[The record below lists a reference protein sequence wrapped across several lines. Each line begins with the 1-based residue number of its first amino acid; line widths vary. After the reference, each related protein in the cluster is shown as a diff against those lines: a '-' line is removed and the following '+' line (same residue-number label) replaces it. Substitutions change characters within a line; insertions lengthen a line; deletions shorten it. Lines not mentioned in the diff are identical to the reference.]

1 MTDLAAS
8 EFPHVLKDLGWSN
21 LPGGEAERVAEI
33 TREFVEA
40 TLAFRDVEPAV
51 TIFGSARLGPSHP
64 AYELARQTAKLLALE
79 GFNVVTGGGPGVME
93 AANRGCQEG
102 GGISIGLNIRLPREQ
117 KPNPYLDREFD
128 FTYFFVRKYMFVK
141 LSCAFVGFLGGFGT
155 LDELFE
161 TLTLM
166 QTRKIDSYPIVL
178 GGPDVEDA
186 IEPLLGKLLEHGTID
201 TRDRGLIHRSAD
213 PEDAVRIVVEHHRR
227 LSRMTNK
234 PEKKPVRAHAPLQ
247 PRKTRSVSE

>member
-1 MTDLAAS
+1 MSDPAIE
-8 EFPHVLKDLGWSN
+8 EFPRVLKDLGWSD

-51 TIFGSARLGPSHP
+51 TIFGSARLAPDHP
-64 AYELARQTAKLLALE
+64 AYELARETARLLALE
-79 GFNVVTGGGPGVME
+79 GFNVVTGGGPGIME

-117 KPNPYLDREFD
+117 KANAYLDREFD
-128 FTYFFVRKYMFVK
+128 FTYFFIRKYMFVK
-141 LSCAFVGFLGGFGT
+141 LSSAFLAFLGGYGT

-166 QTRKIDSYPIVL
+166 QTRKIESYPIIL
-178 GGPDVEDA
+178 GGRDMEDA
-186 IEPLLGKLLEHGTID
+186 LEPMLGKLLEHGTID
-201 TRDRGLIHRSAD
+201 AADRGLLHRSAG
-213 PEDAVRIVVEHHRR
+213 PQDAVRLVVEHHRR
-227 LSRMTNK
+227 LSQVTNK
-234 PEKKPVRAHAPLQ
+234 PEKKPTRARARLK
-247 PRKTRSVSE
+247 PRPSR

>member
-1 MTDLAAS
+1 MSDPAIS
-8 EFPHVLKDLGWSN
+8 EFPRVLKDLGWSD
-21 LPGGEAERVAEI
+21 LPGGEAERVGEI

-51 TIFGSARLGPSHP
+51 TIFGSARLGPEHP
-64 AYELARQTAKLLALE
+64 AYDLARQTARLLAME
-79 GFNVVTGGGPGVME
+79 GFNVVTGGGPGIME

-117 KPNPYLDREFD
+117 RANPYLDREFD
-128 FTYFFVRKYMFVK
+128 FTYFFIRKYMFVK
-141 LSCAFVGFLGGFGT
+141 LSCAFFAFLGGFGT

-166 QTRKIDSYPIVL
+166 QTRKIESYPIVL
-178 GGPDVEDA
+178 GGRDVEDA
-186 IEPLLGKLLEHGTID
+186 IEPLLGKLLEYGTID
-201 TRDRGLIHRSAD
+201 PTDRNLLHRSAD

-227 LSRMTNK
+227 LSRVTNK
-234 PEKKPVRAHAPLQ
+234 PEKKAARTHAPLH
-247 PRKTRSVSE
+247 PRKTRS

>member
-1 MTDLAAS
+1 MTDPAIEEL
-8 EFPHVLKDLGWSN
+8 PRVLKDLGWSD

-51 TIFGSARLGPSHP
+51 TIFGSARLAPDHP
-64 AYELARQTAKLLALE
+64 TYGLARETARLLALE
-79 GFNVVTGGGPGVME
+79 GFNVVTGGGPGVMA

-117 KPNPYLDREFD
+117 KANPYLDREFD
-128 FTYFFVRKYMFVK
+128 FTYFFIRKYMFVK
-141 LSCAFVGFLGGFGT
+141 LSCAFFAFLGGYGT

-166 QTRKIDSYPIVL
+166 QTRKFESYPIIMGGRDIEDVL
-178 GGPDVEDA
+178 
-186 IEPLLGKLLEHGTID
+186 EPLLGKLIEHGTID
-201 TRDRGLIHRSAD
+201 AADRDLLNRSSD
-213 PEDAVRIVVEHHRR
+213 PEDAVRLVVEHHRR
-227 LSRMTNK
+227 LSQVTNK
-234 PEKKPVRAHAPLQ
+234 PEKKPARAHAALK
-247 PRKTRSVSE
+247 PRRTSS

>member
-1 MTDLAAS
+1 MSDPAIS
-8 EFPHVLKDLGWSN
+8 EFPRVLKDLGWSD
-21 LPGGEAERVAEI
+21 LPGGEAERVGEI

-51 TIFGSARLGPSHP
+51 TIFGSARLGPEHP
-64 AYELARQTAKLLALE
+64 AYDLARQTARLLALE
-79 GFNVVTGGGPGVME
+79 GFNVVTGGGPGIME

-117 KPNPYLDREFD
+117 RANPYLDREFD
-128 FTYFFVRKYMFVK
+128 FTYFFIRKYMFVK
-141 LSCAFVGFLGGFGT
+141 LSCAFFAFLGGFGT

-166 QTRKIDSYPIVL
+166 QTRKIESYPIVL
-178 GGPDVEDA
+178 GGRDVEDA

-201 TRDRGLIHRSAD
+201 PTDRNLLHRSAD

-227 LSRMTNK
+227 LSKVTNK
-234 PEKKPVRAHAPLQ
+234 PEKKAARAQAPLH
-247 PRKTRSVSE
+247 PRKTRS

>member
-1 MTDLAAS
+1 MPDAGIE
-8 EFPHVLKDLGWSN
+8 EFPHLLNDLGWSD

-40 TLAFRDVEPAV
+40 SLAFRDVEPAV
-51 TIFGSARLGPSHP
+51 TIFGSARLGPRHP
-64 AYELARQTAKLLALE
+64 AYTQARETARLLALE
-79 GFNVVTGGGPGVME
+79 GFNVVTGGGPGIME
-93 AANRGCQEG
+93 AANRGCREG

-117 KPNPYLDREFD
+117 KANAYLDREFV

-141 LSCAFVGFLGGFGT
+141 LSSAFFAFLGGYGT

-166 QTRKIDSYPIVL
+166 QTRKIESYPIIL
-178 GGPDVEDA
+178 GDPDVEDA

-201 TRDRGLIHRSAD
+201 ERDRNLLRRSAG

-227 LSRMTNK
+227 LSQVTNK
-234 PEKKPVRAHAPLQ
+234 PEKKPARG
-247 PRKTRSVSE
+247 

>member
-1 MTDLAAS
+1 MSDAS
-8 EFPHVLKDLGWSN
+8 IPELPRVLKDLGWSD

-51 TIFGSARLGPSHP
+51 TIFGSARLGPEDP
-64 AYELARQTAKLLALE
+64 PYQLARETARLLALE
-79 GFNVVTGGGPGVME
+79 GFNVVTGGGPGIME

-117 KPNPYLDREFD
+117 KSNPYLDREFD
-128 FTYFFVRKYMFVK
+128 FSYFFIRKYMFVK
-141 LSCAFVGFLGGFGT
+141 LSCAFFAFLGGYGT

-166 QTRKIDSYPIVL
+166 QTRKIENYPIIL
-178 GGPDVEDA
+178 GGKDVEDA
-186 IEPLLGKLLEHGTID
+186 IEPLLGKLLEHGTIS
-201 TRDRGLIHRSAD
+201 TKDRNLLHRSAN
-213 PEDAVRIVVEHHRR
+213 PEDAVKIVVEHHRR
-227 LSRMTNK
+227 LSQVTNK
-234 PEKKPVRAHAPLQ
+234 PQKKSAGRPHARLVRRP
-247 PRKTRSVSE
+247 TRS

>member
-1 MTDLAAS
+1 MTDPAIEEL
-8 EFPHVLKDLGWSN
+8 PRVLKDLGWSD

-51 TIFGSARLGPSHP
+51 TIFGSARLPPDHP
-64 AYELARQTAKLLALE
+64 TYELARETARLLALE
-79 GFNVVTGGGPGVME
+79 GFNVVTGGGPGIME

-117 KPNPYLDREFD
+117 KANRYLDREFD
-128 FTYFFVRKYMFVK
+128 FTYFFIRKYMFVK
-141 LSCAFVGFLGGFGT
+141 LSSAFFAFLGGYGT

-166 QTRKIDSYPIVL
+166 QTRKIESYPIIL
-178 GGPDVEDA
+178 GGRDIEDVM
-186 IEPLLGKLLEHGTID
+186 EPLLGKLLEHGTID
-201 TRDRGLIHRSAD
+201 VADRNLLHRSAD
-213 PEDAVRIVVEHHRR
+213 PQDAVRLVVEHHRR
-227 LSRMTNK
+227 LSQVTNK
-234 PEKKPVRAHAPLQ
+234 PEKKPERDRRRAK
-247 PRKTRSVSE
+247 PRPTRI

>member
-1 MTDLAAS
+1 MSDPAIS
-8 EFPHVLKDLGWSN
+8 EFPRVLKDLGWSD
-21 LPGGEAERVAEI
+21 LPGGEAERVGEI

-51 TIFGSARLGPSHP
+51 TIFGSARLGPEHP
-64 AYELARQTAKLLALE
+64 AYDLARQTARLLALE
-79 GFNVVTGGGPGVME
+79 GFNVVTGGGPGIME

-117 KPNPYLDREFD
+117 RANPYLDREFD
-128 FTYFFVRKYMFVK
+128 FTYFFIRKYMFVK
-141 LSCAFVGFLGGFGT
+141 LSCAFFAFLGGFGT

-166 QTRKIDSYPIVL
+166 QTRKIESYPIVL
-178 GGPDVEDA
+178 GGRDVEDA

-201 TRDRGLIHRSAD
+201 PTDRNLLHRSAD

-227 LSRMTNK
+227 LSKVTNK
-234 PEKKPVRAHAPLQ
+234 PEKKAARAHTPPH
-247 PRKTRSVSE
+247 PRKTKS

>member
-1 MTDLAAS
+1 MTDPGIE
-8 EFPHVLKDLGWSN
+8 EFPHVLKDLGWSD

-40 TLAFRDVEPAV
+40 SLAFRDVEPAV
-51 TIFGSARLGPSHP
+51 TIFGSARLGPRHP
-64 AYELARQTAKLLALE
+64 AYAQARETARLLALE
-79 GFNVVTGGGPGVME
+79 GFNVVTGGGPGIME
-93 AANRGCQEG
+93 AANRGCREG

-117 KPNPYLDREFD
+117 KANAYLDREFV

-141 LSCAFVGFLGGFGT
+141 LSSAFFAFLGGYGT

-166 QTRKIDSYPIVL
+166 QTRKIESYPIIL
-178 GGPDVEDA
+178 GDPDVEDA

-201 TRDRGLIHRSAD
+201 ERDRNLLRRSAG

-227 LSRMTNK
+227 LSQVTNK
-234 PEKKPVRAHAPLQ
+234 PEKKPARG
-247 PRKTRSVSE
+247 

>member
-1 MTDLAAS
+1 MTDPAIE
-8 EFPHVLKDLGWSN
+8 EFPRVLRDLGWSD

-51 TIFGSARLGPSHP
+51 TIFGSARLGPDHP
-64 AYELARQTAKLLALE
+64 AYELARETARLLALE
-79 GFNVVTGGGPGVME
+79 GFNVVTGGGPGIME

-117 KPNPYLDREFD
+117 KANVYLDREFA
-128 FTYFFVRKYMFVK
+128 FTYFFIRKYMFVK
-141 LSCAFVGFLGGFGT
+141 LSSAFFAFLGGYGT

-166 QTRKIDSYPIVL
+166 QTRKIGSYPIIL
-178 GGPDVEDA
+178 GGRDMEDLV
-186 IEPLLGKLLEHGTID
+186 EPLLGKLLEHGTID
-201 TRDRGLIHRSAD
+201 LSDRNLIHRSPD
-213 PEDAVRIVVEHHRR
+213 PQDAVRLVVEHHRR
-227 LSRMTNK
+227 LSQVTNK
-234 PEKKPVRAHAPLQ
+234 PEKKPARSHVRLKSRPS
-247 PRKTRSVSE
+247 R